1 VKPTAD
7 RVVLRALP
15 KEDIADMLGS
25 LWLPQ
30 SVADT
35 QRYMIGEVA
44 FVGSGCELIPG
55 LRVVHRQF
63 HYVELPDDLRMFWE
77 YDILAVLKKGT
88 DGMYTVVPLRNCLV
102 VEELPPDAYEGK
114 IILIE
119 EQERSLRG
127 TVLAVGPGLLADED
141 GKRWPMDVAE
151 GDTIAFAKFAGTKL
165 AIDGSE
171 VLILDE
177 DKVLAKLVDDGT
189 EERPGRTRRSL
200 PSGYSGATP
209 SRLTVK

>member
-1 VKPTAD
+1 MKPLAD
-7 RVVLRALP
+7 RVVLKRLP
-15 KEDIADMLGS
+15 QEDVADMFGS

-30 SVADT
+30 SAADE

-44 FVGSGCELIPG
+44 FVGAGCELLPG
-55 LRVVHRQF
+55 LRVIHRQF
-63 HYVELPDDLRMFWE
+63 HYVELPNDLRMFWE

-127 TVLAVGPGLLADED
+127 TVLAVGPGLLAGKD
-141 GKRWPMDVAE
+141 GSRWPMDVAE
-151 GDTIAFAKFAGTKL
+151 GDMIAFAKFAGTKL
-165 AIDGSE
+165 VIDGAE
-171 VLILDE
+171 MLILDE
-177 DKVLAKLVDDGT
+177 DKILAKL
-189 EERPGRTRRSL
+189 EET
-200 PSGYSGATP
+200 T
-209 SRLTVK
+209 